1 MRNVAQLNPLDWLT
15 DVLGRLRDK
24 IEWLHENILSDA
36 LKKDRLTFNG
46 QFSSARQPMRINALC
61 NQSL

>member
-1 MRNVAQLNPLDWLT
+1 MRNVVQLNPLDWLT

-36 LKKDRLTFNG
+36 LKKIG
-46 QFSSARQPMRINALC
+46 
-61 NQSL
+61 

>member
-1 MRNVAQLNPLDWLT
+1 MRNVVQSNPLDWLT

-36 LKKDRLTFNG
+36 LKK
-46 QFSSARQPMRINALC
+46 SADVQRTILLRTSADAY
-61 NQSL
+61 